1 MEIKT
6 NSAFRIGLLLLVS
19 ALLLTGCW
27 DRREINDVA
36 FILTT
41 AIDLE
46 PDGKIRVSMQ
56 IPLAG
61 QLGGP
66 GGGGGGSGGDKTYY
80 IDSETGNTIRDAIAK
95 VQARSARRLYSAHRR
110 VIIISEALARKYG
123 IREAFEAIARF
134 PENRITAYMII
145 SKGKAADL
153 VNTDPKLE
161 RFSGEAIRELAK
173 SQGRIVINIK
183 NVAQAL
189 SNPNTDPLLLY
200 MGVKETEG
208 SKDKAA
214 QPEVLGYAHFRQEK
228 MVDAFEGPKSNAVNW
243 LRREPQPYDYDIRYG
258 KGSISLE
265 VTEGR
270 TIIEPQFSNDGSIS
284 FNVRVMGR
292 VAVMENLSGADLTST
307 RAFRGVRRAAAERI
321 RENLMDTIRQAQQRK
336 TDPFQLGMQI
346 WRDYPRIWKDRYENN
361 WRDKLSEANFDLD
374 VQVDIV
380 QIGYISKN
388 IAEVTR
394 Q

>member
-1 MEIKT
+1 MGIKT
-6 NSAFRIGLLLLVS
+6 NSAVRFGLLLLMS
-19 ALLLTGCW
+19 SLLLTGCW

-41 AIDLE
+41 ALDLE
-46 PDGKIRVSMQ
+46 PDGQVRVSMQ

-66 GGGGGGSGGDKTYY
+66 SGGGGGSGGDKTYY
-80 IDSETGNTIRDAIAK
+80 IDSEKGRTIREAIAK
-95 VQARSARRLYSAHRR
+95 VQARSARRLFSAHRR
-110 VIIISEALARKYG
+110 VVVISDELARRHG
-123 IREAFEAIARF
+123 IKEAFEAIARF

-145 SKGKAADL
+145 SKGRAVDL
-153 VNTDPKLE
+153 VNTEPKLE

-173 SQGRIVINIK
+173 SEGRIIINIK

-200 MGVKETEG
+200 MGVKQTEG
-208 SKDKAA
+208 SKDKAS
-214 QPEVLGYAHFRQEK
+214 QPQVLGYAQFMHDK
-228 MVDAFEGPKSNAVNW
+228 MVDTFEGPKSDAVNW
-243 LRREPQPYDYDIRYG
+243 LRREPKPYDYVIKYG
-258 KGSISLE
+258 KGPISLE

-270 TIIEPQFSNDGSIS
+270 TIIDPHISRDGGLS
-284 FNVRVMGR
+284 FNIRVMGR
-292 VAVMENLSGADLTST
+292 VAVMENLSEADLTNAST
-307 RAFRGVRRAAAERI
+307 FRDVGRTAAELLK
-321 RENLMDTIRQAQQRK
+321 ENLKETIRQAQQRK
-336 TDPFQLGMQI
+336 TDPFNLGMQI
-346 WRDYPRIWKDRYENN
+346 WKNYPRIWKERYEKN
-361 WRDKLSEANFDLD
+361 WRDKLREANFDVD
-374 VQVDIV
+374 VQVDIA